1 MGIDANTQKHIF
13 EPFFTT
19 KDQGKGTGLG
29 LATVYGIVRQAN
41 GHIEVTSE
49 AGKGTLFRIFLPTIV
64 SKQIKQTTET
74 DEPPP
79 QSLSSTER
87 ETILVVEDDET
98 MCDCISGLLVY
109 HNYEVF
115 STNLAE
121 DALEFFEESGAD
133 IKLLI
138 TDIIL
143 PKMRGSELAERLVE
157 KNPSIKVIYMT
168 GYSDEVFAQFNIPE
182 DATVLKKP
190 FSLKAALTSVQR
202 LLHEDAK

>member
-1 MGIDANTQKHIF
+1 MGIDANTQKQIF

-79 QSLSSTER
+79 SEP
-87 ETILVVEDDET
+87 VVHRT
-98 MCDCISGLLVY
+98 RNHSRR
-109 HNYEVF
+109 
-115 STNLAE
+115 
-121 DALEFFEESGAD
+121 
-133 IKLLI
+133 
-138 TDIIL
+138 
-143 PKMRGSELAERLVE
+143 RGR
-157 KNPSIKVIYMT
+157 
-168 GYSDEVFAQFNIPE
+168 
-182 DATVLKKP
+182 
-190 FSLKAALTSVQR
+190 
-202 LLHEDAK
+202 